1 MCSSNKNHDILDFLD
16 NFERER
22 RIEDWEKLLQ
32 KIYDLLFTQF
42 VRQLDFA
49 VELVTNFVGVKQWT
63 SENIARRSQLFAKL
77 ENVSL
82 SKKESMRKIPEI
94 LEIMSFGQPSDF
106 VDPLIVEQLNVYLT
120 SWYENLRACKP
131 KCSSSCKCMH
141 KSITKFCRKIKFDM
155 SLNTNENFL
164 ELVFEH
170 AFNPL
175 CQLIYQI
182 LDHIDTQI
190 IPSYTEIFS
199 KDQFG
204 LQEFLFMRNIPFKIN
219 YSENQFELTVGNN
232 SDRLKL
238 EEFTKIF
245 LK

>member
-1 MCSSNKNHDILDFLD
+1 M
-16 NFERER
+16 
-22 RIEDWEKLLQ
+22 
-32 KIYDLLFTQF
+32 
-42 VRQLDFA
+42 
-49 VELVTNFVGVKQWT
+49 
-63 SENIARRSQLFAKL
+63 
-77 ENVSL
+77 
-82 SKKESMRKIPEI
+82 
-94 LEIMSFGQPSDF
+94 
-106 VDPLIVEQLNVYLT
+106 
-120 SWYENLRACKP
+120 
-131 KCSSSCKCMH
+131 
-141 KSITKFCRKIKFDM
+141 
-155 SLNTNENFL
+155 